1 MSSQRIFVTLVSV
14 LFLYVAYPLIFPIL
28 MGGVLAVLFFPWL
41 KRIESR
47 GVPSLIGSGFLTGL
61 ITVVFILPTAIL
73 IFFAAKASIEQ
84 IQSWKMKLSV
94 AHDQALI
101 DTLMSSTKVQSH
113 LSWLTQNLS
122 INMDE
127 LTTSLRDVA
136 FSVGGKLA
144 EWFGGVFS
152 QLPGLTVSLM
162 VMVVSFYFF
171 LLDGRKFVQFV
182 RHHSVFNPQQT
193 EKLIQA
199 LGDVCRS
206 VILAALISGGMQSLV
221 QAVTCVALGMSNV
234 TLIALLVF
242 ITSFIPVMGASLV
255 TFPIAVYHF
264 MDGHQTEGAILLVV
278 AFIILGIDNTLRPLF
293 LKGSVNLHPLIA
305 FAAAFGGLQTLGF
318 SGVFLGPIIA
328 ALFISVIDV
337 AKPSSSSN

>member
-1 MSSQRIFVTLVSV
+1 MFIALVSL

-41 KRIESR
+41 RRIESK
-47 GVPSLIGSGFLTGL
+47 GVPSLIGSGFLTGV

-84 IQSWKMKLSV
+84 IQNWKMKLSA

-101 DTLMSSTKVQSH
+101 DTLMNSSRVQSH
-113 LSWLTQNLS
+113 LSWLTQNFS

-136 FSVGGKLA
+136 FSVGGRLA

-193 EKLIQA
+193 DRLIQA

-206 VILAALISGGMQSLV
+206 VILAALISGSTQALV
-221 QAVTCVALGMSNV
+221 QALTCVALGMSNV

-255 TFPIAVYHF
+255 TFPIAIYHL
-264 MDGHQTEGAILLVV
+264 MDGQRTEGLVLLVIAV
-278 AFIILGIDNTLRPLF
+278 IILGIDNTLRPLF

-305 FAAAFGGLQTLGF
+305 FAAAFGGLQTFGF

-328 ALFISVIDV
+328 ALFISVLDV
-337 AKPSSSSN
+337 IQPAPPTQS